1 MAESPA
7 PILPSS
13 VYTSPEDIPVRD
25 VARLMTA
32 RGIGSIVVVGQ
43 DQKPVGIVTDR
54 DVMVRVTAQG
64 LDPAVVPVGAV
75 MSQPL
80 VTITDQEALET
91 GIAAMNCHGIRRLPI
106 VDGEGCLVSILTMDD
121 IIRHNL
127 ANGADLSGIV
137 RDRSIRLEPDPEAH
151 PRPGPEPVPEPEIA
165 TESAPALPPAPPLA
179 QAPPPAPAPRPS
191 RLESGLDFKPGV
203 TAEDFGK
210 PRHGL
215 GTLGKPAVI
224 VPMVKRTRSG
234 SLVNDA
240 KQWIFGKSR

>member
-1 MAESPA
+1 MSESTTPV
-7 PILPSS
+7 LPSS

-32 RGIGSIVVVGQ
+32 RGIGAIVVVGP
-43 DQKPVGIVTDR
+43 DKKPVGIVTDR

-64 LDPAVVPVGAV
+64 LDPTAVPVGAV
-75 MSQPL
+75 MSHPL

-91 GIAAMNCHGIRRLPI
+91 GIAEMNRRGIRRLPI
-106 VDGEGCLVSILTMDD
+106 VDEEGRLISILTMDD

-127 ANGADLSGIV
+127 ARGADLSGIV

-151 PRPGPEPVPEPEIA
+151 ARPDPVPAPEPGPAPEGGRLQAAPEP
-165 TESAPALPPAPPLA
+165 P
-179 QAPPPAPAPRPS
+179 PAPRPS
-191 RLESGLDFKPGV
+191 RLESALDFKPGV
-203 TAEDFGK
+203 TAEDLAN
-210 PRHGL
+210 PRHAVGS
-215 GTLGKPAVI
+215 LGKPSVI

-234 SLVNDA
+234 SLVADA